1 MRFWVTTNKI
11 LLAVHAKTPAT
22 STKNVLLKREIFLV
36 SLLTFEKIVQNRTFY
51 QKFHRKNEKSERL
64 KIKLIGRKLQKTWW
78 WKKWRNLS
86 LVVSL
91 AVGRVFYLKN
101 TLIDHFILLQI
112 MHLDYRSNASE
123 SVKPK
128 KLDMSKQNF
137 LERAKQEEAE
147 KIAEERRRRNEED
160 RKLREKWVDVLNC
173 CVLNVVS
180 SRELHAAE
188 SDGEEEV
195 KENEKLVRKPSKLTI
210 TAEDF
215 AAKQEAARQKKLEL
229 ERRKRQEEDRL
240 RMEAERENY
249 VSDEEIESQEVEK
262 KEVTVNK
269 LKISLKDLESQRDQA
284 ALGTRSLKHL
294 HMSWSFV
301 PALKITFLNPTENYK
316 GNLKPFNRKSQIRT
330 AQTSEG
336 GWTAYASRA
345 GNLWVWWRRTSSH

>member
-1 MRFWVTTNKI
+1 M
-11 LLAVHAKTPAT
+11 
-22 STKNVLLKREIFLV
+22 
-36 SLLTFEKIVQNRTFY
+36 
-51 QKFHRKNEKSERL
+51 
-64 KIKLIGRKLQKTWW
+64 
-78 WKKWRNLS
+78 
-86 LVVSL
+86 
-91 AVGRVFYLKN
+91 
-101 TLIDHFILLQI
+101 
-112 MHLDYRSNASE
+112 
-123 SVKPK
+123 
-128 KLDMSKQNF
+128 
-137 LERAKQEEAE
+137 
-147 KIAEERRRRNEED
+147 
-160 RKLREKWVDVLNC
+160 
-173 CVLNVVS
+173 LNVVS

-294 HMSWSFV
+294 HMS
-301 PALKITFLNPTENYK
+301 
-316 GNLKPFNRKSQIRT
+316 
-330 AQTSEG
+330 
-336 GWTAYASRA
+336 
-345 GNLWVWWRRTSSH
+345 